1 MPRHT
6 LSVSVLLPQSLRVPW
21 LVYSNRKSARH
32 FSAGLEIATFP
43 HSIQLK
49 QSAGLEIATF
59 PHSLQL
65 KQSAGLEIATFPHS
79 LQLKQSAGLEIA
91 TFPHSLQAASQEAA
105 AVVCVGIVGRGG
117 GGD

>member
-79 LQLKQSAGLEIA
+79 LQ
-91 TFPHSLQAASQEAA
+91 AASQEAA